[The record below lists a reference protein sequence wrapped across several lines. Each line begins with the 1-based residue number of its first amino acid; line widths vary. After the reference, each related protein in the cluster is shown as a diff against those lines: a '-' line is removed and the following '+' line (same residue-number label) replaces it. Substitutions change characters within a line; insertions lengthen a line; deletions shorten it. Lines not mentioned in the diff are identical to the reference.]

1 MEHTIMTTPSSG
13 MNIAGRSSL
22 ALRAGNPAY
31 RCISIMTLVMMLF
44 GGFAFLPTTARAA
57 STQTLDDLNLRAE
70 AALNASILD
79 VMPAGSSVDIVGDP
93 VDGFYLV
100 SYEGQ
105 TGYAYGDYL
114 SVGGSGNGPVTTGG
128 DMSEVNVVDGPVN
141 FRSGPSEN
149 DSIISVIPDGGLV
162 ALTGDSFNGYYSIIY
177 TDRSG
182 WAHGGSIFGTSGD
195 DGAAPV
201 EQPALPETPV
211 APDEPAVEETV
222 PVGDDVTG
230 SATVVDGSLNLR
242 SGPGTDYA
250 VVSTLPDGSAV
261 ELLGDEQANFL
272 PVSFNGTTGW
282 ASADFLVLSGDDA
295 APEAPAPPAEEPAAP
310 EAPAPTE
317 VAAAPTEEP
326 AEQPAPPAE
335 QPAEEPAPAPVGET
349 DIVSIIYAAAD
360 EYGQSRE
367 DMLRVA
373 TCESNLTPTAVN
385 PTSQASGLFQF
396 IPSTWAT
403 TPYADEDI
411 FDPVA
416 NARAAG
422 WMWDNGRRNEW
433 ECQ

>member
-1 MEHTIMTTPSSG
+1 
-13 MNIAGRSSL
+13 
-22 ALRAGNPAY
+22 
-31 RCISIMTLVMMLF
+31 MLF
-44 GGFAFLPTTARAA
+44 GGFAFSPAAAQAA

-70 AALNASILD
+70 PALNASILD
-79 VMPAGSSVDIVGDP
+79 VMPAGSSLDIVGDP

-100 SYEGQ
+100 SYGGQ

-114 SVGGSGNGPVTTGG
+114 SAGGTGNGPVTTGG

-141 FRSGPSEN
+141 FRSGPSED
-149 DSIISVIPDGGLV
+149 DSIISVIPDAGLV

-177 TDRSG
+177 SDQSG
-182 WAHGGSIFGTSGD
+182 WAHGNSIFGTSGD

-201 EQPALPETPV
+201 EAPAVPETPDV
-211 APDEPAVEETV
+211 PDEPATENTV

-230 SATVVDGSLNLR
+230 IATVFDGALNLR
-242 SGPGTDYA
+242 SGPGGDYA
-250 VVSTLPDGSAV
+250 VISTLPDGSAV
-261 ELLGDEQANFL
+261 ELRGAEQANFL
-272 PVSFNGTTGW
+272 PVSFDGLTGW
-282 ASADFLVLSGDDA
+282 ASADFLVLDGDDAA

-317 VAAAPTEEP
+317 VPAAPVEQP

-335 QPAEEPAPAPVGET
+335 VPAEQPAPAPVGQT

-403 TPYADEDI
+403 TPYANEDI